1 MAFFRVDVLED
12 HAIHSSQAQHVH
24 QRCWSGKAHCSMLS
38 AVSVLFFS
46 FVAEAMDATSDR
58 DVPTRHLLRLG
69 TGEAVLEKEQDL
81 VLR

>member
-1 MAFFRVDVLED
+1 
-12 HAIHSSQAQHVH
+12 
-24 QRCWSGKAHCSMLS
+24 MLS